1 MDKIGFNIK
10 KIRELILTEKDDI
23 NQIINDLNM
32 SLENERQHQVSII
45 KSVG

>member
-1 MDKIGFNIK
+1 MDKLGFNIK